1 VGIHSP
7 EPVSPESSA
16 EYEGW
21 FVKQGDVWLTKRWN
35 DRPDV
40 NFEGG
45 Q

>member
-1 VGIHSP
+1 MVLGIPSRGGRSK
-7 EPVSPESSA
+7 VD
-16 EYEGW
+16 YEGW
-21 FVKQGDVWLTKRWN
+21 FVKKDAVWLINRWS